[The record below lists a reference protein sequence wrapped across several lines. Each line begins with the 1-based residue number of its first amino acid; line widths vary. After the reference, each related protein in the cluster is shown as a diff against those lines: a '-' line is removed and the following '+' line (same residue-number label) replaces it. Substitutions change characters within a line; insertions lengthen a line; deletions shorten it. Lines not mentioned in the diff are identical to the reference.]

1 MEYTQ
6 VAANTFDTLQMNA
19 GIICR
24 SFDPETGIVSGI
36 LGTTSGGVQVNSN
49 PSFADFGEDMDNV
62 PGQTK
67 QLKRV
72 TAYDPAISGTLISVD
87 NVALFSLQAG
97 SFDFSQD
104 EDQAMRIQPLDGAVP
119 SGRDL
124 WLIGD
129 YSAVNDTDE
138 TIGAQAGF
146 CAVHLLHA
154 LNNAGFSGKRSMK
167 GKASLLSSFMGTMI
181 LRILILC
188 HMRFMSTE
196 VFPQLLCSRK
206 ILVPLLVIQQSLRLK
221 RLAALSINGSTA
233 QTMGKHGQIVQ
244 TPAIILLPLVLPFRR
259 HLTVIYIDVLCRIFS
274 VALHPIPQNYKSK
287 DRRNQNGI
295 YTG

>member
-154 LNNAGFSGKRSMK
+154 LNNAGFQWQTVDEGK
-167 GKASLLSSFMGTMI
+167 GQFAFEFHGHYDFANIDT
-181 LRILILC
+181 
-188 HMRFMSTE
+188 
-196 VFPQLLCSRK
+196 
-206 ILVPLLVIQQSLRLK
+206 VPYEIYV
-221 RLAALSINGSTA
+221 NGS
-233 QTMGKHGQIVQ
+233 V
-244 TPAIILLPLVLPFRR
+244 PAI
-259 HLTVIYIDVLCRIFS
+259 TVQPKNTGSAVGYPAIFTVEAIGGSQYQWQYSADDGETWSNSSDTGNNTSS
-274 VALHPIPQNYKSK
+274 VSVTVQATFDGYLYRCVVSNFFGSITSNSAKLQVK
-287 DRRNQNGI
+287 G
-295 YTG
+295 